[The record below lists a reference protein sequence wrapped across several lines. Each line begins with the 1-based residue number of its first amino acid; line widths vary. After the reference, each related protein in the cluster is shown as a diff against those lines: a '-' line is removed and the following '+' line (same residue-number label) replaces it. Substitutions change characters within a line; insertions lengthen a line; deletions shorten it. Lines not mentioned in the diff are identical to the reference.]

1 MNKLRKI
8 VARFLR
14 RSANIVSPDTF
25 TDFSWPLIIAM
36 WFIFL
41 FSVFAAGLVTK

>member
-25 TDFSWPLIIAM
+25 TDFSWPLILGM
-36 WFIFL
+36 WLVL
-41 FSVFAAGLVTK
+41 FFTVFAAGYCSR